1 MELVGNAYQI
11 QGVDVLQLAK
21 EHGSPLFVYDAEVI
35 KRQYD
40 RLNIAISYKHKK
52 LNFACKSLN
61 NVNIL
66 RYMRSL
72 GAGLDTVSIEEV
84 QLGLHAGYSPDEI
97 IYTPNCVS
105 FEEITKAVE
114 LGVRINIDNLS
125 ILEHFGHLYGNTYPV
140 CIRLNPHIMAGG
152 NHKISVGHIDSKF
165 GISIHQMRHLER
177 LIKAYGINVN
187 GLHMHTGSDIL
198 NIDAFKSAV
207 EILLDAA
214 RSFEDLDFID
224 FGSGFKV
231 PYKPN
236 DLSTDIETFGEEM
249 SNIFTQFCKEYGKE
263 LTMEF
268 EPGKYL
274 VSESGTFFT
283 TVNVLKQT
291 PATVFAGVNTG
302 FNHFIRPMFYD
313 AYHHMIN
320 VSNPAGKPRIYTVV
334 GYICETDTFG
344 WDRQIEEIKEGDILA
359 FQNAGAYVS
368 TMASNFNSRLK
379 PAEVLVINGEAHVI
393 SKRQEFRD
401 LLVNQVE
408 LGDEVLHS
416 QNLEVK

>member
-125 ILEHFGHLYGNTYPV
+125 ILEQFGTMH
-140 CIRLNPHIMAGG
+140 AGSTIFLSLQHWQSSG
-152 NHKISVGHIDSKF
+152 LRSNQVDISLRTSASGGRMSMDWTTQ
-165 GISIHQMRHLER
+165 SI
-177 LIKAYGINVN
+177 
-187 GLHMHTGSDIL
+187 
-198 NIDAFKSAV
+198 
-207 EILLDAA
+207 
-214 RSFEDLDFID
+214 RSFTSFYCLQ
-224 FGSGFKV
+224 GFAR
-231 PYKPN
+231 
-236 DLSTDIETFGEEM
+236 T
-249 SNIFTQFCKEYGKE
+249 
-263 LTMEF
+263 
-268 EPGKYL
+268 
-274 VSESGTFFT
+274 
-283 TVNVLKQT
+283 
-291 PATVFAGVNTG
+291 
-302 FNHFIRPMFYD
+302 R
-313 AYHHMIN
+313 
-320 VSNPAGKPRIYTVV
+320 R
-334 GYICETDTFG
+334 
-344 WDRQIEEIKEGDILA
+344 
-359 FQNAGAYVS
+359 
-368 TMASNFNSRLK
+368 
-379 PAEVLVINGEAHVI
+379 
-393 SKRQEFRD
+393 
-401 LLVNQVE
+401 
-408 LGDEVLHS
+408 
-416 QNLEVK
+416 